1 MRLLDVIDDK
11 MFLNCSD
18 VEVVKKIDTSLMY
31 SVHDIDVLDDVVVHL
46 IPYDEMVHEEI
57 GINDVG
63 EGVSPL
69 DAMRPADSISRWT
82 RMCDAKCFPL
92 M

>member
-1 MRLLDVIDDK
+1 M
-11 MFLNCSD
+11 
-18 VEVVKKIDTSLMY
+18 
-31 SVHDIDVLDDVVVHL
+31 VHL

-63 EGVSPL
+63 EDVSPL
-69 DAMRPADSISRWT
+69 DAMRPADSIPRWT